1 MKQRSVLMKPL
12 FRNAQLTLVV
22 RVLSD
27 SIKPILQKLP
37 LNATRLNVCEMF
49 MRSQD
54 LCFKVI
60 GVVPGKILRRLD
72 LFSE

>member
-1 MKQRSVLMKPL
+1 
-12 FRNAQLTLVV
+12 
-22 RVLSD
+22 
-27 SIKPILQKLP
+27 
-37 LNATRLNVCEMF
+37 MF